1 MRARHCTCEVSFLS
15 LGSHVHHLYL
25 RIKCASCNTLETD
38 AHLRACRVLKPDGAM
53 DIASRDA
60 HEPSNELPSAS
71 TGGEAKTL
79 SREGSQSQQD
89 GDDLRE
95 GMMNGRPVQFIVK
108 SFFVSEQLERLKSQI
123 AALRRLR
130 TGERFLVGRPEVTP
144 KRPTLFS
151 PFDAGVASG
160 MQLDVNSYFTNAEWM
175 YAYREMPLFASFGDL
190 RMTTAA
196 QASFGR
202 KRDLNRHA
210 ELRLGELS
218 TAELMRAE
226 DVVESETNRR
236 LRTKRAEEI
245 AMIAKELQA
254 LGVAEQDDSARSA
267 RRQQLTIRE
276 RSLKLADLQIKVRNN
291 VVAQQQLIMHMPERA
306 YKKMIKDD
314 MKVINE
320 KKKKAEK
327 KGKAEST
334 EMLRNIA
341 AMRKRMNQESSTARD
356 ERTARNRAVVK
367 YHDKMLR
374 NFARKA
380 RDENSER
387 MLRLEALKA
396 NDLAAYRELLAEAKG
411 REKDIAAGGE
421 GDKYEALTQ
430 FLEATES
437 YLTKLGGKI
446 AAVKIEQA
454 RSEAASAAASEAEAK
469 GFSEEEVKAIAEEA
483 AKNAALIDGEAILDG
498 AADGEDT
505 KERYYAMA
513 HSTQEIITHQPR
525 MLTFGQLRDYQI
537 VSLQWMI
544 SLYNNRL
551 NGILADEMGLGKTV
565 QVCALIAY
573 LFESKQN
580 FGPHLIIVP
589 NAVIVNWKA
598 EIKRW
603 LPRLTTVF
611 YVGSKDTRAKIF
623 QQKVLQLKFNILV
636 TSYEFI
642 MRDRAKL
649 SKVAW
654 KYIII
659 DEAQRLKDREGR
671 LSRDL
676 DRFRAQRRLLLTG
689 TPLQN
694 DLSELWSL
702 LNLLLPEVF
711 DSSKVFR
718 EWFGSNKA
726 GDQGED
732 GGEDWI
738 EREKKV
744 IVISRLHQILEPFML
759 RRLVQDVERKLPPRV
774 TVVIHCPFS
783 AFQSSVYDWVRKTA
797 SIRVEPGTR
806 MGLAAQQN
814 FRGYLPIQNRCMEL
828 RKLCNHPSLSYPP
841 ERGGDFRGPNLV
853 RACGKLWI
861 LDRLLIKLQ
870 RSGHRVLL
878 FCTMTKLL
886 DLLEVYL
893 QWRWSTPD
901 GKDLK
906 YCRIDGMTSLEQRE
920 IAINAFNAPHS
931 DKFIFLLS
939 IRAAGRGLNLQTAD
953 TVVVYDPDPNPKNE
967 EQAIARAHRIGQ
979 TREVRVIHFE
989 SVDDAPVEKL
999 DAKTKEAGWGGPNRA
1014 YCESLES
1021 SVRNVIQQ
1029 QKIEMAAEIVDAGR
1043 FDGQTTHAERRE
1055 TLENLL
1061 QSQANGKRAEVNVP
1075 PLSELNRQMAR
1086 SEEEWQL
1093 FNRLDE
1099 ELDWPGALM
1108 SSSECPPWIRY
1119 TQDEIDQA
1127 IFANSKAA
1135 KSSVTDIDESL
1146 GRGARSTGNLK
1157 NTNSAVWSQVDR
1169 VEGDFVDRTG
1179 ILVDKGEQSESEE
1192 VIQEESVEDIGDIEI
1207 EGVWDEDEDDDDT
1220 ATVGTVD
1227 TQDDSVDEESNKAQ
1241 TKMKFT
1247 LGAKRNADDEASDG
1261 KRQRAGD

>member
-1 MRARHCTCEVSFLS
+1 VSS
-15 LGSHVHHLYL
+15 
-25 RIKCASCNTLETD
+25 ETD
-38 AHLRACRVLKPDGAM
+38 AHLRARRVLKSDGAM

-60 HEPSNELPSAS
+60 HEPSNALPSAS
-71 TGGEAKTL
+71 TAASEALTM
-79 SREGSQSQQD
+79 STEGNQTQQN
-89 GDDLRE
+89 GVDLRE
-95 GMMNGRPVQFIVK
+95 GVMNGKPIQFIVK
-108 SFFVSEQLERLKSQI
+108 SFYTNEQMERLKSQI
-123 AALRRLR
+123 VDLRRLR
-130 TGERFLVGRPEVTP
+130 NGERFVLGAGVPQPRMCSFVTQ
-144 KRPTLFS
+144 
-151 PFDAGVASG
+151 FDAGLARN
-160 MQLDVNSYFTNAEWM
+160 LKCDTKSYFTNAEWM
-175 YAYREMPLFASFGDL
+175 YAYRELPLFVTFGDGL
-190 RMTTAA
+190 MTTAA
-196 QASFGR
+196 QAAFRR
-202 KRDLNRHA
+202 KRQPDVQVPA
-210 ELRLGELS
+210 ELRLRELS
-218 TAELMRAE
+218 TQSLMRSE
-226 DVVESETNRR
+226 DVIESEANRC
-236 LRTKRAEEI
+236 LRARREEEI
-245 AMIAKELQA
+245 TMIAKELQA
-254 LGVAEQDDSARSA
+254 LGVAEKDNSTRSA
-267 RRQQLTIRE
+267 RRQRLIIRE
-276 RSLKLADLQIKVRNN
+276 RALKLADLQTKVRND
-291 VVAQQQLIMHMPERA
+291 VILQQQLIMNMPERV
-306 YKKMIKDD
+306 YKKMIRDD
-314 MKVINE
+314 LKQISN
-320 KKKKAEK
+320 KKKMAEK
-327 KGKAEST
+327 KGKAETT
-334 EMLRNIA
+334 ELLRNIT
-341 AMRKRMNQESSTARD
+341 AMRKRMNQESNTARD

-367 YHDKMLR
+367 YHDKMVR
-374 NFARKA
+374 EFARKA

-411 REKDIAAGGE
+411 RETNIAAGGE

-469 GFSEEEVKAIAEEA
+469 GYSEDEVKAIAEEA

-525 MLTFGQLRDYQI
+525 MLTFGQLREYQI

-603 LPRLTTVF
+603 LPKLTTVF
-611 YVGSKDTRAKIF
+611 YVGSKDARAKIF
-623 QQKVLQLKFNILV
+623 QQKVIQLKFNILV

-726 GDQGED
+726 GDQAED

-759 RRLVQDVERKLPPRV
+759 RRLVQDVESKLPPRV

-783 AFQSSVYDWVRKTA
+783 GFQSSVYDWVRKTA

-893 QWRWSTPD
+893 QWRWTTPD

-920 IAINAFNAPHS
+920 IAINAFNTPHS

-989 SVDDAPVEKL
+989 SVDDAPVEKS
-999 DAKTKEAGWGGPNRA
+999 DAKNKEVGWGGPNRA

-1075 PLSELNRQMAR
+1075 PLSELNRKVAR

-1135 KSSVTDIDESL
+1135 KSSMADINESL

-1157 NTNSAVWSQVDR
+1157 GTNSTVWSQADR

-1179 ILVDKGEQSESEE
+1179 IVDKGEQSESEE
-1192 VIQEESVEDIGDIEI
+1192 TIQEETVEDIGDIEI
-1207 EGVWDEDEDDDDT
+1207 EGVWDEEEDEDDT

-1227 TQDDSVDEESNKAQ
+1227 TQDDSVDEQSKQ
-1241 TKMKFT
+1241 SRTKMKFT
-1247 LGAKRNADDEASDG
+1247 LGAKRNADDDASDEI
-1261 KRQRAGD
+1261 KRQRAEE